1 MSQYNILNVTFSN
14 LQLNKL
20 KLRIKKDTEV
30 TLKLSSNDVSDSNDE
45 NNFPHKLL
53 LTYTQVS
60 RLHKAFANGSSANIT
75 LSKIQLHK
83 IGESGGFLGRLLGRL
98 LKTGF
103 SLIKNVFKPLAES
116 VLMPLELTAPASAT
130 DAAIHQKSF
139 GSGTTI
145 FILSNEEINYIMK
158 KVNLYEKSDLL
169 TKDVSK
175 TIKKKHLFG
184 IL

>member
-14 LQLNKL
+14 SQLNKL
-20 KLRIKKDTEV
+20 KLRTKKDTEV
-30 TLKLSSNDVSDSNDE
+30 TLKLSSNDVSDSNDG
-45 NNFPHKLL
+45 NNFPRKLL

-60 RLHKAFANGSSANIT
+60 RLHKAFQNGSSANIT

-103 SLIKNVFKPLAES
+103 SLMKNVFKPSAES
-116 VLMPLELTAPASAT
+116 VLMPLELTAPASAA
-130 DAAIHQKSF
+130 DAAIHQKMF
-139 GSGTTI
+139 GFGTTTC
-145 FILSNEEINYIMK
+145 ILSKEEINYIMK
-158 KVNLYEKSDLL
+158 KVNLREEFGLL

-175 TIKKKHLFG
+175 TIKKKC
-184 IL
+184 

>member
-14 LQLNKL
+14 SQLNKL
-20 KLRIKKDTEV
+20 KLRTKKDTEV
-30 TLKLSSNDVSDSNDE
+30 TLKLSSNYVSDSNDG
-45 NNFPHKLL
+45 NNFPRKLL

-60 RLHKAFANGSSANIT
+60 RLHKAFQNGSSANIT

-103 SLIKNVFKPLAES
+103 SLMKNVFKPSAES
-116 VLMPLELTAPASAT
+116 VLMPLELTAPASAA
-130 DAAIHQKSF
+130 DAAIHQKMF
-139 GSGTTI
+139 GFGTTTC
-145 FILSNEEINYIMK
+145 ILSNEEINYIMK
-158 KVNLYEKSDLL
+158 KVNLREEFGLL

-175 TIKKKHLFG
+175 TIKKKC
-184 IL
+184 